1 VSPVASDAGAREP
14 FIVGAVR
21 TPNGRYGGALTELPV
36 VQLGALALQGA
47 LARAGVPAERV
58 DEVVFSNCRQAGNGP
73 NPGRQVV
80 IRAGLPE
87 QVPAQTI
94 NMACASGLKA
104 VALAVD
110 AVRSGAAEIAVAV
123 AAESMS
129 RMPYIAPYN
138 LRWGGQRRGDIV
150 LHDGWRDGGTD
161 PICDMNMGE
170 TAELVAERYGIER
183 KAQDAWSARS
193 HARVAAAW
201 ESGRYAD
208 EVLPVDVEWEGN
220 EVRLD
225 RDETFREDST
235 PEKLAKLRPSFKADG
250 TVTAGNASQ
259 MADGG
264 AAVVVASAAAVEEL
278 GLSPVGR
285 LRSFAAVGVEPA
297 VMGIGPTEAIP
308 KALAAAGV
316 TKEEIDL
323 FEINEAFAAQ
333 IVHNVRTLGLDEE
346 IVNVNG
352 GGVALGHPTGQ
363 TGCRLVVSAL
373 AELGRRGEKLGVASL
388 CVGGGQG
395 VAAVLERVS

>member
-1 VSPVASDAGAREP
+1 MATRGGRES

-36 VQLGALALQGA
+36 VQLGAYALRAA
-47 LARAGVPAERV
+47 LERAGVPADAV

-80 IRAGLPE
+80 MRAELPE
-87 QVPAQTI
+87 RVPAQTI
-94 NMACASGLKA
+94 NMACASGLKS
-104 VALAVD
+104 VALADD

-129 RMPYIAPYN
+129 RMPYFTPYN
-138 LRWGGQRRGDIV
+138 LRWQGQRRGDIV
-150 LHDGWRDGGTD
+150 LYDGWRDGGTD

-170 TAELVAERYGIER
+170 TAELISERYGIER
-183 KAQDAWSARS
+183 EAQDAWSARS

-201 ESGRYAD
+201 ASGRFAD
-208 EVLPVDVEWEGN
+208 EVVPVDAEWEGN
-220 EVRLD
+220 EVRLE

-264 AAVVVASAAAVEEL
+264 ASVVVASATAVEKY
-278 GLSPVGR
+278 GLTPIGV

-297 VMGIGPTEAIP
+297 VMGVGPVEAIP
-308 KALAAAGV
+308 KALAAAEV
-316 TKEEIDL
+316 AKDEVDL

-333 IVHNVRTLGLDEE
+333 IVHNVRELGLDEQKT
-346 IVNVNG
+346 NVNG
-352 GGVALGHPTGQ
+352 GGIALGHPTGQ
-363 TGCRLVVSAL
+363 TGCRLVVSVL
-373 AELGRRGEKLGVASL
+373 GELGRRGESLGVASL

>member
-1 VSPVASDAGAREP
+1 MATRGGRES

-36 VQLGALALQGA
+36 VQLGAYALRAA
-47 LARAGVPAERV
+47 LERAGVPADAV

-80 IRAGLPE
+80 MRAELPE
-87 QVPAQTI
+87 RVPAQTI
-94 NMACASGLKA
+94 NMACASGLKS
-104 VALAVD
+104 VALADD

-129 RMPYIAPYN
+129 RMPYFTPYN
-138 LRWGGQRRGDIV
+138 LRWQGQRRGDIV
-150 LHDGWRDGGTD
+150 LYDGWRDGGTD

-170 TAELVAERYGIER
+170 TAELISERYGIER
-183 KAQDAWSARS
+183 EAQDAWSARS

-201 ESGRYAD
+201 ASGRFAD
-208 EVLPVDVEWEGN
+208 EVVPVDAEWEGN
-220 EVRLD
+220 EVRLE

-264 AAVVVASAAAVEEL
+264 ASVVVASAAAVEKYRL
-278 GLSPVGR
+278 TPIGV

-297 VMGIGPTEAIP
+297 VMGVGPVEAIP
-308 KALAAAGV
+308 KALAAAEV
-316 TKEEIDL
+316 AKDEVDL

-333 IVHNVRTLGLDEE
+333 IVHNVRELGLDEQKT
-346 IVNVNG
+346 NVNG
-352 GGVALGHPTGQ
+352 GGIALGHPTGQ
-363 TGCRLVVSAL
+363 TGCRLVVSVL
-373 AELGRRGEKLGVASL
+373 GELGRRGESLGVASL

>member
-1 VSPVASDAGAREP
+1 MATRGGRES

-36 VQLGALALQGA
+36 VQLGAYALRA
-47 LARAGVPAERV
+47 VLERAGVPADAV

-80 IRAGLPE
+80 MRAELPE
-87 QVPAQTI
+87 RVPAQTI
-94 NMACASGLKA
+94 NMACASGLKS
-104 VALAVD
+104 VALADD

-129 RMPYIAPYN
+129 RMPYFTPYN
-138 LRWGGQRRGDIV
+138 LRWQGQRRGDIV
-150 LHDGWRDGGTD
+150 LYDGWRDGGTD

-170 TAELVAERYGIER
+170 TAELISERFGIER
-183 KAQDAWSARS
+183 EAQDAWSARS

-201 ESGRYAD
+201 ASDRFAD
-208 EVLPVDVEWEGN
+208 EVVAVDTEWEGN

-235 PEKLAKLRPSFKADG
+235 PEKLAKLRPSFKKDG

-264 AAVVVASAAAVEEL
+264 ASVVVASGEAVEKY
-278 GLSPVGR
+278 GLTPIGV

-297 VMGIGPTEAIP
+297 VMGVGPVASIP
-308 KALAAAGV
+308 KALAAAEV
-316 TKEEIDL
+316 DKDEVDL

-333 IVHNVRTLGLDEE
+333 IVHNVRELRLDEE
-346 IVNVNG
+346 KTNVNG
-352 GGVALGHPTGQ
+352 GGIALGHPTGQ
-363 TGCRLVVSAL
+363 TGCRLVVSVL
-373 AELGRRGEKLGVASL
+373 GELGRRGQSLGVASL

>member
-1 VSPVASDAGAREP
+1 MATRGGRES

-36 VQLGALALQGA
+36 VQLGAYALRAA
-47 LARAGVPAERV
+47 LERAGVPADAV

-80 IRAGLPE
+80 MRAELPE
-87 QVPAQTI
+87 RVPAQTI
-94 NMACASGLKA
+94 NMACASGLKS
-104 VALAVD
+104 VALADD

-129 RMPYIAPYN
+129 RMPYFTPYN
-138 LRWGGQRRGDIV
+138 LRWQGQRRGDIV
-150 LHDGWRDGGTD
+150 LYDGWRDGGTD

-170 TAELVAERYGIER
+170 TAELISERYGIER
-183 KAQDAWSARS
+183 EAQDAWSARS

-201 ESGRYAD
+201 ASGRFAD
-208 EVLPVDVEWEGN
+208 EVVPVDAEWEGA

-225 RDETFREDST
+225 RDETFREDSS

-264 AAVVVASAAAVEEL
+264 ASVVVASAEAVEKY
-278 GLSPVGR
+278 GLTPIGV

-297 VMGIGPTEAIP
+297 VMGVGPVASIP
-308 KALAAAGV
+308 KALAAAEV
-316 TKEEIDL
+316 AKDDVDL

-333 IVHNVRTLGLDEE
+333 IVHNVRELGLDEE
-346 IVNVNG
+346 KTNVNG
-352 GGVALGHPTGQ
+352 GGIALGHPTGQ
-363 TGCRLVVSAL
+363 TGCRLVVSVL
-373 AELGRRGEKLGVASL
+373 AELGRRGESLGVASL

>member
-1 VSPVASDAGAREP
+1 MATRGGRES

-36 VQLGALALQGA
+36 VQLGAYALRA
-47 LARAGVPAERV
+47 VLERARVPADAV

-80 IRAGLPE
+80 MRAELPE
-87 QVPAQTI
+87 RVPAQTI
-94 NMACASGLKA
+94 NMACASGLKS
-104 VALAVD
+104 VALADD

-129 RMPYIAPYN
+129 RMPYFTPYN
-138 LRWGGQRRGDIV
+138 LRWQGQRRGDIV
-150 LHDGWRDGGTD
+150 LYDGWRDGGTD

-170 TAELVAERYGIER
+170 TAELISERYGIER
-183 KAQDAWSARS
+183 EAQDAWSARS

-201 ESGRYAD
+201 ASDRFAD
-208 EVLPVDVEWEGN
+208 EVVAVDTEWEGN

-225 RDETFREDST
+225 RDETFREDSS

-264 AAVVVASAAAVEEL
+264 ASVVVASAEAVEKY
-278 GLSPVGR
+278 GLTPIGV

-297 VMGIGPTEAIP
+297 VMGVGPVASIP
-308 KALAAAGV
+308 KALAAAEV
-316 TKEEIDL
+316 DKDEVDL

-333 IVHNVRTLGLDEE
+333 IVHNVRELGLDEE
-346 IVNVNG
+346 KTNVNG
-352 GGVALGHPTGQ
+352 GGIALGHPTGQ
-363 TGCRLVVSAL
+363 TGCRLVVSTL
-373 AELGRRGEKLGVASL
+373 AELGRRGQSLGVASL

>member
-1 VSPVASDAGAREP
+1 MATRGGRES

-36 VQLGALALQGA
+36 VQLGAYALRA
-47 LARAGVPAERV
+47 VLERAGVPADAV
-58 DEVVFSNCRQAGNGP
+58 DEVIFSNCRQAGNGP

-80 IRAGLPE
+80 MRAELPE
-87 QVPAQTI
+87 RVPAQTI
-94 NMACASGLKA
+94 NMACASGLKS
-104 VALAVD
+104 VALADD

-129 RMPYIAPYN
+129 RMPYFTPYN
-138 LRWGGQRRGDIV
+138 LRWQGQRRGDIV
-150 LHDGWRDGGTD
+150 LYDGWRDGGTD

-170 TAELVAERYGIER
+170 TAELISERYGIER
-183 KAQDAWSARS
+183 EAQDAWSARS

-201 ESGRYAD
+201 ASGRFAD
-208 EVLPVDVEWEGN
+208 EVVAVDTEWEGA

-264 AAVVVASAAAVEEL
+264 ASVVVASAAAVEKY
-278 GLSPVGR
+278 GLNPIGV

-297 VMGIGPTEAIP
+297 VMGVGPVASIP
-308 KALAAAGV
+308 KALAAAEV
-316 TKEEIDL
+316 AKDDVDL

-333 IVHNVRTLGLDEE
+333 IVHNVRELGLDEE
-346 IVNVNG
+346 KTNVNG
-352 GGVALGHPTGQ
+352 GGIALGHPTGQ
-363 TGCRLVVSAL
+363 TGCRLVVSTL
-373 AELGRRGEKLGVASL
+373 AELGRRGESLGVASL

>member
-1 VSPVASDAGAREP
+1 MATRGGRET

-36 VQLGALALQGA
+36 VQLGAYALRAA
-47 LARAGVPAERV
+47 LERAGVPADAV

-80 IRAGLPE
+80 MRAELPE
-87 QVPAQTI
+87 RVPAQTI
-94 NMACASGLKA
+94 NMACASGLKS
-104 VALAVD
+104 VALADD

-129 RMPYIAPYN
+129 RMPYFTPYN
-138 LRWGGQRRGDIV
+138 LRWQGQRRGDIV
-150 LHDGWRDGGTD
+150 LYDGWRDGGTD

-170 TAELVAERYGIER
+170 TAELISERYGIER
-183 KAQDAWSARS
+183 EAQDAWSARS

-201 ESGRYAD
+201 ASGRFAD
-208 EVLPVDVEWEGN
+208 EVVPVDTEWEGA

-225 RDETFREDST
+225 RDETFRTDST

-264 AAVVVASAAAVEEL
+264 ASVVVASAAAVEKY
-278 GLSPVGR
+278 GLTPIGV

-297 VMGIGPTEAIP
+297 VMGVGPVEAIP
-308 KALAAAGV
+308 KALAAAEV
-316 TKEEIDL
+316 VRDDVDL

-333 IVHNVRTLGLDEE
+333 IVHNVRELGLDEQKT
-346 IVNVNG
+346 NVNG
-352 GGVALGHPTGQ
+352 GGIALGHPTGQ
-363 TGCRLVVSAL
+363 TGCRLVVSVL
-373 AELGRRGEKLGVASL
+373 GELGRRGESLGVASL

>member
-1 VSPVASDAGAREP
+1 MATRAGRES

-36 VQLGALALQGA
+36 VQLGAYTLRAVLE
-47 LARAGVPAERV
+47 RAGVPADAV

-80 IRAGLPE
+80 MRAELPE
-87 QVPAQTI
+87 RVPAQTI
-94 NMACASGLKA
+94 NMACASGLKS
-104 VALAVD
+104 VALADD

-129 RMPYIAPYN
+129 RMPYFTPYN
-138 LRWGGQRRGDIV
+138 LRWQGQRRGDIV
-150 LHDGWRDGGTD
+150 LYDGWRDGGTD

-170 TAELVAERYGIER
+170 TAELISERYGIER
-183 KAQDAWSARS
+183 EAQDAWSARS

-201 ESGRYAD
+201 ASGRFAD
-208 EVLPVDVEWEGN
+208 EVVPVDAEWEGN
-220 EVRLD
+220 EVRLE

-264 AAVVVASAAAVEEL
+264 ASVIVASGEAVEKY
-278 GLSPVGR
+278 GLTPIGV

-297 VMGIGPTEAIP
+297 VMGVGPVEAIP
-308 KALAAAGV
+308 KALAAAEV
-316 TKEEIDL
+316 VKDDVDL

-333 IVHNVRTLGLDEE
+333 IVHNVRELGLDEE
-346 IVNVNG
+346 RTNVNG
-352 GGVALGHPTGQ
+352 GGIALGHPTGQ
-363 TGCRLVVSAL
+363 TGCRLVVSVL
-373 AELGRRGEKLGVASL
+373 GELGRRGESLGVASL

>member
-1 VSPVASDAGAREP
+1 MATRGGRES
-14 FIVGAVR
+14 FVVGAVR

-36 VQLGALALQGA
+36 VQLGAYALRAA
-47 LARAGVPAERV
+47 LERAGLDPEAV

-80 IRAGLPE
+80 LRAGLPE
-87 QVPAQTI
+87 RVPAQTI
-94 NMACASGLKA
+94 NMACASGLKS
-104 VALAVD
+104 VALADD
-110 AVRSGAAEIAVAV
+110 AVRSGAAEVAVAV

-129 RMPYIAPYN
+129 RMPYIAPFG
-138 LRWGGQRRGDIV
+138 LRWQGRRRGDIV

-161 PICDMNMGE
+161 PVCDMNMGE
-170 TAELVAERYGIER
+170 TAEEIAARHGIER
-183 KAQDAWSARS
+183 EAQDAWSARS

-201 ESGRYAD
+201 ASDRFAD
-208 EVLPVDVEWEGN
+208 EVVAVEAEWEGN

-235 PEKLAKLRPSFKADG
+235 PAKLARLRPSFKADG

-264 AAVVVASAAAVEEL
+264 AAVVLASAAAVEKHGLKPL
-278 GLSPVGR
+278 GV

-297 VMGIGPTEAIP
+297 VMGVGPVAAIP
-308 KALAAAGV
+308 RALAAAEV
-316 TKEEIDL
+316 AQDEIDL

-333 IVHNVRTLGLDEE
+333 IVHNVRELGLDEE
-346 IVNVNG
+346 RVNVNG
-352 GGVALGHPTGQ
+352 GGIALGHPTGQ
-363 TGCRLVVSAL
+363 SGCRLVVGTL
-373 AELGRRGEKLGVASL
+373 AELGRRDEALGVASL

-395 VAAVLERVS
+395 VAAVLERVA